1 MAVSYDNRKKSYD
14 AMDDSQKQKY
24 NEMAQSKWDSHIAN
38 QYLKQ
43 WQQEQTNNT
52 PQQTSNESNFNN
64 QNGTNWQKP
73 ISQTAKNPID
83 NQQRDMTAE
92 EYFKQNPNWIEKTIT
107 NEDLKRQMQVDERFK
122 PQVSPDLDQSKFNE
136 APWQITVKEWTA
148 AQTGKPDYTISTDAR
163 LNEMK
168 SNLDQYFQD
177 SPRMFSD
184 RETFNK
190 VFNYSGRES
199 EAQRQLLDSYWKRK
213 EDMDK
218 ASTYTSW
225 EAINNWMKNWEI
237 TTDQLNLLKEY
248 NPEAYQKWQQLQE
261 DEIMK
266 RIVNDIV
273 PKTVEE
279 ISWKINSMIEALWIQ
294 AQDALDIE
302 WIYNDTMAKVGA
314 YQTLEDANRTV
325 KQLEEAINKKNS
337 IMNRY
342 ASSTWWTVSDAL
354 AAARMQK
361 AIAPYNELIQWLQYQ
376 YQDYYNLYSQKSATA
391 MQAANVRALQ
401 ANENQRIWNQ
411 KCSALGFAT
420 SALSYRTP
428 EEQAQLQL
436 QTLQAQNEIQLLQQS
451 RLNDLN
457 RYNTYATTKMQNQLQ
472 AELTDLSVEDEQ
484 QLKANLNNV
493 LSDYYKNYGDII
505 QRSQAQ
511 VVDDVIAYAKKNWI
525 SVAQALSENFIKPL
539 QNKQEYK
546 NMLAKNYPAD
556 TTWQQSWTWVDN
568 GDGTSSLK
576 IQWVGQVPDGLNRSQ
591 RISEYKDIYKS
602 VWGDVANFS
611 IALSQAIKDWNTTW
625 WCGEFVNDYTTALWI
640 GKVFGDYLDE
650 KMTKANT
657 DEPTLWSIAIM
668 DFWVKDEDWK
678 PYGHVWIIV
687 WKNPDWSLV
696 ITDSNR
702 AWDKKKLTHTL
713 TVADV
718 NKYVKWY
725 YNPNA
730 DIYKNST
737 TTTTTTNTSV
747 TDDDI
752 YNYND
757 ATLNRKLTSEQ
768 RQKVMD
774 ARNEVYS
781 NPDSSMEDILRF
793 SQWGK
798 TPTDSTVQSL
808 DKYAQALTSLWQL
821 TDLLKDANTWP
832 IIWTLRSKNPY
843 DVKAR
848 EINTAIA
855 GLLPTLARWV
865 YGEVWVLTDKDIEHY
880 SQTVPNLKSTSEV
893 NDAIL
898 AMSLDMLADWYKRK
912 LSTQASLGYDVSGMA
927 WLYQQII
934 TKADE
939 LMAWIWASDTN
950 TTTQTQMT
958 YTPIFKTT
966 SFQKYK

>member
-1 MAVSYDNRKKSYD
+1 MAYDYNQVKEKYEKLND
-14 AMDDSQKQKY
+14 EQK
-24 NEMAQSKWDSHIAN
+24 AQFAN
-38 QYLKQ
+38 DNSWQVQDFLKQ
-43 WQQEQTNNT
+43 YNQEKNT
-52 PQQTSNESNFNN
+52 TTPTSNESNFNN
-64 QNGTNWQKP
+64 QNGTNWQNSEKKVYN
-73 ISQTAKNPID
+73 QTTWYYEAPKTET
-83 NQQRDMTAE
+83 NQNFDTTKS
-92 EYFKQNPNWIEKTIT
+92 Y
-107 NEDLKRQMQVDERFK
+107 
-122 PQVSPDLDQSKFNE
+122 SSDLDTSKFNE

-148 AQTGKPDYTISTDAR
+148 QQTGKPDYQLSSEAR

-168 SNLDQYFQD
+168 GNLDQYFKD

-184 RETFNK
+184 RETFNR
-190 VFNYSGRES
+190 VFDYNNRES
-199 EAQRQLLDSYWKRK
+199 DAQRQLLDSYWKRK

-302 WIYNDTMAKVGA
+302 WIYNDTMAKTWA
-314 YQTLEDANRTV
+314 YQTLEDCNRTV
-325 KQLEEAINKKNS
+325 KQIEEVINKKNA

-342 ASSTWWTVSDAL
+342 ANSTWWTVSDAL
-354 AAARMQK
+354 AAARMAK
-361 AIAPYNELIQWLQYQ
+361 AIAPYNEQLQGLQYQ
-376 YQDYYNLYSQKSATA
+376 YQDYANLYSQKTATA
-391 MQAANVRALQ
+391 TQAANVRALQ

-428 EEQAQLQL
+428 EETLQNNL
-436 QTLQAQNEIQLLQQS
+436 KVQQAQNEMALLQQS
-451 RLNDLN
+451 KQNDLAL
-457 RYNTYATTKMQNQLQ
+457 YNAYATAKLNNQLSY
-472 AELTDLSVEDEQ
+472 ELTDLSVQDES

-493 LSDYYKNYGDII
+493 LSWYYSQYGDII
-505 QRSQAQ
+505 QRPQAQ
-511 VVDDVIAYAKKNWI
+511 VVEDIIAYAKQHGI
-525 SVAQALSENFIKPL
+525 SVAQALKENFITPL

-556 TTWQQSWTWVDN
+556 TTWQQKWTWVDN
-568 GDGTSSLK
+568 GDWTSSLK
-576 IQWVGQVPDGLNRSQ
+576 IQWVWQVPDGLNRSQ

-625 WCGEFVNDYTTALWI
+625 WCWEFVNDYTTALWI

-657 DEPTLWSIAIM
+657 DEPTLWSVAIM

-713 TVADV
+713 TAADV

-730 DIYKNST
+730 DIYKNSSIT
-737 TTTTTTNTSV
+737 TTTTSSV

-832 IIWTLRSKNPY
+832 IIWALRSKNPY

-893 NDAIL
+893 NEAIL

-912 LSTQASLGYDVSGMA
+912 LATQASLGYDVSGMA
-927 WLYQQII
+927 WLYQQIT

-939 LMAWIWASDTN
+939 LMAWIWASDT

>member
-1 MAVSYDNRKKSYD
+1 MWNDKISKMD
-14 AMDDSQKQKY
+14 AWAEAKQFTERY
-24 NEMAQSKWDSHIAN
+24 NQEMNNN
-38 QYLKQ
+38 QR
-43 WQQEQTNNT
+43 
-52 PQQTSNESNFNN
+52 QTSNESNFNN
-64 QNGTNWQKP
+64 GNGTNWQNTTQY
-73 ISQTAKNPID
+73 QTPTNPRD
-83 NQQRDMTAE
+83 NEPRDMTAE
-92 EYFKQNPNWIEKTIT
+92 EYRRSQS
-107 NEDLKRQMQVDERFK
+107 
-122 PQVSPDLDQSKFNE
+122 QVSPDLDQSKFNE

-148 AQTGKPDYTISTDAR
+148 AQTGKPDYAISTDAR

-168 SNLDQYFQD
+168 GNLDQYFKD

-184 RETFNK
+184 RETFNR
-190 VFNYSGRES
+190 VFNYNNRES
-199 EAQRQLLDSYWKRK
+199 DAQRQLLDSYWKRK

-302 WIYNDTMAKVGA
+302 WIYNDTMAKTWA
-314 YQTLEDANRTV
+314 YQTLEDCNRTV
-325 KQLEEAINKKNS
+325 KQIEEVINKKTA

-342 ASSTWWTVSDAL
+342 ANSTWWTVSDAL
-354 AAARMQK
+354 AAARMAK
-361 AIAPYNELIQWLQYQ
+361 AIAPYNEQLQGLQYQ
-376 YQDYYNLYSQKSATA
+376 YNDYSNLFSQKSATA
-391 MQAANVRALQ
+391 YQAANVRALQ

-428 EEQAQLQL
+428 EEQAELQL
-436 QTLQAQNEIQLLQQS
+436 KTLQAQNEINLLNQS

-493 LSDYYKNYGDII
+493 LSDYYKNYWDII

-539 QNKQEYK
+539 QNKKEYK

-568 GDGTSSLK
+568 GDWTSSLK
-576 IQWVGQVPDGLNRSQ
+576 IQWVWQVPDGLNRSQ
-591 RISEYKDIYKS
+591 RISEYKEIFNA
-602 VWGDVANFS
+602 VWGDVENFS

-625 WCGEFVNDYTTALWI
+625 WCGEFVNDYLVALWL
-640 GKVFGDYLDE
+640 KQENWFGDYLDQ
-650 KMTKANT
+650 KLTKANT
-657 DEPTLWSIAIM
+657 DEPTLWTVAIM
-668 DFWVKDEDWK
+668 DFWVTDEDWK
-678 PYGHVWIIV
+678 PYGHVGVIV

-713 TVADV
+713 TKEQV

-730 DIYKNST
+730 DLWKT
-737 TTTTTTNTSV
+737 TTTTGWV

-832 IIWTLRSKNPY
+832 IIWALRSKNPY

-893 NDAIL
+893 NEAIL

-912 LSTQASLGYDVSGMA
+912 LATQASLGYDVSGMA
-927 WLYQQII
+927 WLYQQIT

-939 LMAWIWASDTN
+939 LMAWIWASDT

>member
-1 MAVSYDNRKKSYD
+1 MAISYDQR
-14 AMDDSQKQKY
+14 KQKY
-24 NEMAQSKWDSHIAN
+24 ESFDDNQKQQWNNMVNNSKEWDVMRQYMN
-38 QYLKQ
+38 QYNS
-43 WQQEQTNNT
+43 ETNNT
-52 PQQTSNESNFNN
+52 PQSNNSSSNFNN
-64 QNGTNWQKP
+64 QNGTNWQNQTNFETPTVQKTE
-73 ISQTAKNPID
+73 SQNN
-83 NQQRDMTAE
+83 NQNNQTYNYD
-92 EYFKQNPNWIEKTIT
+92 PNEK
-107 NEDLKRQMQVDERFK
+107 
-122 PQVSPDLDQSKFNE
+122 LDTSMFWASDGKVV
-136 APWQITVKEWTA
+136 VKEWTA
-148 AQTGKPDYTISTDAR
+148 QQTWKPDYQLDSDAR
-163 LNEMK
+163 TREITDNLNAYWQTNRE
-168 SNLDQYFQD
+168 YFQD
-177 SPRMFSD
+177 RNTYNNMFHYNERSD
-184 RETFNK
+184 QQK
-190 VFNYSGRES
+190 AV
-199 EAQRQLLDSYWKRK
+199 LDSYWKKK
-213 EDMDK
+213 EDMNVAERYNTADGIK
-218 ASTYTSW
+218 
-225 EAINNWMKNWEI
+225 NWMKDAEI
-237 TTDQLNLLKEY
+237 TPDQLNYIKEY
-248 NPEAYQKWQQLQE
+248 SPEAYREWQQ
-261 DEIMK
+261 
-266 RIVNDIV
+266 
-273 PKTVEE
+273 
-279 ISWKINSMIEALWIQ
+279 
-294 AQDALDIE
+294 
-302 WIYNDTMAKVGA
+302 
-314 YQTLEDANRTV
+314 
-325 KQLEEAINKKNS
+325 KQLDDINLRIANLATPADPTDNAELFNSLLTKLGLEPWDPYQIYDNWYDMAERLWVFSDSEKLKSYQNQLDQNHSKMEAIMS
-337 IMNRY
+337 RY
-342 ASSTWWTVSDAL
+342 ANSTWWTVSDAL
-354 AAARMQK
+354 AAARMNKALAPYQQREVDLQNSYTTLLNGRNSNL
-361 AIAPYNELIQWLQYQ
+361 AIANQ
-376 YQDYYNLYSQKSATA
+376 SATA
-391 MQAANVRALQ
+391 LAMQAQ
-401 ANENQRIWNQ
+401 EDQRIWNQ
-411 KCSALGFAT
+411 RLQGLGFAMQT
-420 SALSYRTP
+420 ANYRSP
-428 EEQAQLQL
+428 EQQAQLQL
-436 QTLQAQNEIQLLQQS
+436 QTAQIQNDLNLLQTSMQ
-451 RLNDLN
+451 NDLN
-457 RYNTYATTKMQNQLQ
+457 RYNAYATAKMQNQLQ
-472 AELTDLSVEDEQ
+472 QELTDLSVEDET
-484 QLKANLNNV
+484 QLKANLNNA

-511 VVDDVIAYAKKNWI
+511 AVEDIIAYAKNKGI
-525 SVAQALSENFIKPL
+525 SVAQAMTENFIKPL
-539 QNKQEYK
+539 QNKKEYK

-568 GDGTSSLK
+568 GDWTSSLK

-602 VWGDVANFS
+602 VWWDVANFS

-737 TTTTTTNTSV
+737 TTTTTTSSV

-757 ATLNRKLTSEQ
+757 ATLNRKLTSTQ

-832 IIWTLRSKNPY
+832 IIWTLRSNNPY

-848 EINTAIA
+848 EIDTAIA

-912 LSTQASLGYDVSGMA
+912 LATQASLGYDVSGMA